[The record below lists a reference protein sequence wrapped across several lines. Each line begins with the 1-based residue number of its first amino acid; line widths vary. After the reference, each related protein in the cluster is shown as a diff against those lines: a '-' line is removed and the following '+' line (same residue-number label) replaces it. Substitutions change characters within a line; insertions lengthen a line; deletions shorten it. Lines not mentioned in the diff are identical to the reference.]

1 MPRQRYSYITKAFKS
16 IDKASSVQEH
26 YISSEIQLNSMFNN
40 YAMAYILSHTFE
52 IFLEP
57 INVVPISYS
66 SLNITLAEQETYIK

>member
-1 MPRQRYSYITKAFKS
+1 MTNGSKACLS
-16 IDKASSVQEH
+16 KASSVQEH
-26 YISSEIQLNSMFNN
+26 YISGEIQLNSMFNN
-40 YAMAYILSHTFE
+40 YAMAYVLRNTFE